1 MSFDQIVEF
10 IRSQNVLFI
19 YGILIASAYI
29 ENIFPP
35 FPGDAVVLAGLYLA
49 GKGDINYIAVLVSA
63 VSGGLAG
70 AMTLY
75 AIGYLKGRRFFEIGK
90 GKTLAKGGLIKM
102 DRLFQKYGVTI
113 ILVSR
118 FVAGIRSAIAIS
130 TGIARYSVVRMMV
143 LTTIS
148 FLLWYAMLTGLM
160 IYSKSNWRM
169 IVDIVRQYN
178 VVLIVV
184 GIVILV
190 IWITRSLWARRI
202 SR

>member
-1 MSFDQIVEF
+1 MSFEQIVEF
-10 IRSQNVLFI
+10 IRSQNVILI
-19 YGILIASAYI
+19 YGILIVSAYI

-49 GKGDINYIAVLVSA
+49 GKGDINYIGVLISA
-63 VSGGLAG
+63 VSGGMAG

-75 AIGYLKGRRFFEIGK
+75 AIGFLKGRRFFETGK
-90 GKTLAKGGLIKM
+90 GRTLAKGGLSKM

-178 VVLIVV
+178 VVLIAVGVV
-184 GIVILV
+184 VLV
-190 IWITRSLWARRI
+190 IWITRALWARRN

>member
-1 MSFDQIVEF
+1 M
-10 IRSQNVLFI
+10 
-19 YGILIASAYI
+19 ASAYI

-49 GKGDINYIAVLVSA
+49 GKGDINYIGVLISA
-63 VSGGLAG
+63 VSGGMAG

-75 AIGYLKGRRFFEIGK
+75 AIGFFKGRRFFETGK
-90 GKTLAKGGLIKM
+90 GKTLAKGGLSKM

-178 VVLIVV
+178 VVLVAV
-184 GIVILV
+184 GVVILV
-190 IWITRSLWARRI
+190 IWIAGALWARGN